1 MVCKYKFDVA
11 IMLNMIIYFLELD
24 EANAQLRETRK
35 GMILFVFSVTGE
47 SCCSKILLVL
57 IYSSALI

>member
-11 IMLNMIIYFLELD
+11 IMLNMIICFLELD

-35 GMILFVFSVTGE
+35 GMILFVFR
-47 SCCSKILLVL
+47 LLVSHVAPKFYWFSFIVL
-57 IYSSALI
+57 H